1 ADLANLADVKYEG
14 RKAIVCLV
22 GENLRETPGIAA
34 RVFGELSDVKIRMIS
49 QGASEIN
56 LTFVVEED
64 VVLDVVR
71 RLHKTFFSDLDVE
84 IARERGHEVS
94 VLTGKEN
101 PSASA
106 LTPER
111 LSKINVVLDFTTP
124 EAVLDNIFACIRS
137 RTNIVVGTTGWYKE
151 LDRVR
156 QEVESS
162 GTGLLY
168 SQNLFIGVNILYDA
182 EHSAVAALKQGIFG
196 QFFE

>member
-1 ADLANLADVKYEG
+1 LTLALNSSPVRNILVLG
-14 RKAIVCLV
+14 RGKTCSFVI
-22 GENLRETPGIAA
+22 
-34 RVFGELSDVKIRMIS
+34 
-49 QGASEIN
+49 GA
-56 LTFVVEED
+56 
-64 VVLDVVR
+64 
-71 RLHKTFFSDLDVE
+71 
-84 IARERGHEVS
+84 ARERGHEVS

-151 LDRVR
+151 LDKVR

-162 GTGLLY
+162 GAGLLY
-168 SQNLFIGVNILYDA
+168 SPNFFIGVNILFEA
-182 EHSAVAALKQGIFG
+182 ASSAAAALNTGYFGHIFVRHHAQKKDAPSG
-196 QFFE
+196 TALMLVKTIKEASGTELEIISFREVDVVGMHEVVLDSPNDTNYL